1 MSSLIIHFLAENYT
15 NLTEVLLVNL
25 ETVFTRFILD
35 IVSGLNIIGLVLK
48 KLSLKETKM
57 KLLSRSCK
65 VLLIINLSA
74 ILFVSNSCI
83 AGSSVSVSSAKD
95 EVKYVFYF
103 IGDGMGPVQIH
114 ATEAYKAAMVPGYKE
129 NVLGMKKM
137 ENLTFS
143 NFPAFG
149 MVTTYCANRFIT
161 DSAAAGTALACGE
174 KTLAET
180 VSLGT
185 DKKTRFTTI
194 AEAAKANGMK
204 VGIVTSVGIDHATP
218 AVFYAHEANRNS
230 YYNIGVQLANS
241 NFDYFAGAS
250 LHQPVQRTV
259 GTRRNND
266 ANSVNAKNT
275 YDLAKEKGFKVV
287 TSRQELNDCKKGERI
302 IAYNKA
308 EESRNEFYPA
318 IDKPDDCVSLAEFT
332 AKGIDMLD
340 NDKGFFMMIE
350 GGQIDEACHNNDAVT
365 AIYEVLAF
373 EKAIDEAMNFYK
385 THQNETLIVVTADHE
400 TGGMSLGYS
409 LKEYST
415 SFEILKNQKMSQG
428 RFTDTVL
435 SKYRSGQWNGIEDNV
450 PDNLKADINNAF
462 GISYNSLNA
471 YEKNL
476 LEDAYDK
483 YMSGIKRVRVTIN
496 EFPEQDKLLYSD
508 KNPVSVTLTHILDN
522 KAGIGWTTFAHT
534 GLPVEVHAIGM
545 DCELFNGFY
554 DNTDVPKKMAKIMG
568 LELKN

>member
-1 MSSLIIHFLAENYT
+1 M
-15 NLTEVLLVNL
+15 
-25 ETVFTRFILD
+25 
-35 IVSGLNIIGLVLK
+35 
-48 KLSLKETKM
+48 KLSL
-57 KLLSRSCK
+57 RSGK
-65 VLLIINLSA
+65 TFFVSVLFSILILSA
-74 ILFVSNSCI
+74 SC
-83 AGSSVSVSSAKD
+83 ATNSSVSTSSAQNNI
-95 EVKYVFYF
+95 KYVFYF
-103 IGDGMGPVQIH
+103 IGDGMGPVQVH
-114 ATEAYKAAMVPGYKE
+114 ATEAYKAAMEEGYKE
-129 NVLGMKKM
+129 NAIGMKKM

-174 KTLAET
+174 KTLADT
-180 VSLGT
+180 VSVGT
-185 DKKTRFTTI
+185 DRKKRFTTI
-194 AEAAKANGMK
+194 AEQAKSKEMK

-250 LHQPVQRTV
+250 LHQPNPPRRTA
-259 GTRRNND
+259 GRRGSQAD
-266 ANSVNAKNT
+266 ANAADANAADVNAPAAKNT
-275 YDLAKEKGFKVV
+275 YEVAKDNGFKIA
-287 TSRQELNDCKKGERI
+287 TSREELGQCKPGERV

-308 EESRNEFYPA
+308 EESRNELYPA
-318 IDKPDDCVSLAEFT
+318 IDKHDDCVSLAEFT
-332 AKGIDMLD
+332 AKGIELLD
-340 NDKGFFMMIE
+340 NENGFFMMVE

-365 AIYEVLAF
+365 AIYEALAF
-373 EKAIDEAMNFYK
+373 EKAIDEAMNFYRQ
-385 THQNETLIVVTADHE
+385 HQNETLIVVTSDHE

-409 LKEYST
+409 SKEYST

-435 SKYRSGQWNGIEDNV
+435 SKYRSSQWSGIEDNV
-450 PDNLKADINNAF
+450 PNNLKADINDVF
-462 GISYNSLNA
+462 GIAYNSLNA

-483 YMSGIKRVRVTIN
+483 YMSGVKRVRVTIN

-508 KNPVSVTLTHILDN
+508 KNPVSVTLTHILGN

-534 GLPVEVHAIGM
+534 GIPVEVHAIGTG
-545 DCELFNGFY
+545 CEIFNGFY
-554 DNTDVPKKMAKIMG
+554 DNTDVPKKMAKIMD

>member
-1 MSSLIIHFLAENYT
+1 M
-15 NLTEVLLVNL
+15 
-25 ETVFTRFILD
+25 
-35 IVSGLNIIGLVLK
+35 
-48 KLSLKETKM
+48 KLSL
-57 KLLSRSCK
+57 RSCK
-65 VLLIINLSA
+65 VLLIINLLAS
-74 ILFVSNSCI
+74 LLGSNSCV
-83 AGSSVSVSSAKD
+83 AGSSVSASSAKG

-103 IGDGMGPVQIH
+103 IGDGMGPVQVH
-114 ATEAYKAAMVPGYKE
+114 ATEAYKAAMAEGYKE
-129 NVLGMKKM
+129 NAIGMKKM

-174 KTLAET
+174 KTLADT
-180 VSLGT
+180 VSVGT
-185 DKKTRFTTI
+185 DRKKRFTTI
-194 AEAAKANGMK
+194 AEQAKAKGMK

-266 ANSVNAKNT
+266 ANSLNTKNT
-275 YDLAKEKGFKVV
+275 YDLAKEKGFKIV
-287 TSRQELNDCKKGERI
+287 TSRQELNDCKKSERV

-318 IDKPDDCVSLAEFT
+318 IDKHEDCVSLAEFT
-332 AKGIDMLD
+332 AKGIELLD
-340 NDKGFFMMIE
+340 NENGFLMMVE

-365 AIYEVLAF
+365 AIYEALAF
-373 EKAIDEAMNFYK
+373 EKAIEEAMNFYEK
-385 THQNETLIVVTADHE
+385 HQNETLIVVTSDHE
-400 TGGMSLGYS
+400 TGGMSLGNS

-415 SFEILKNQKMSQG
+415 SFEILKKQKMSQG

-435 SKYRSGQWNGIEDNV
+435 SKYRSSQWNGIEDNV
-450 PDNLKADINNAF
+450 PDNLKIDINDVF
-462 GISYNSLNA
+462 GIVYNSLNA

-483 YMSGIKRVRVTIN
+483 YMSGVKRVRVTIN

-508 KNPVSVTLTHILDN
+508 KNPVSVTLTHILGN

-534 GLPVEVHAIGM
+534 GVPVEVHAIGTG
-545 DCELFNGFY
+545 CEIFNGFY

-568 LELKN
+568 VELKN